1 MNETS
6 AWTTRYVIQQYA
18 PVELM
23 FSFLRTLDFI
33 HALPEVTR

>member
-1 MNETS
+1 MNEA
-6 AWTTRYVIQQYA
+6 AWDSRYVIQQYA

-33 HALPEVTR
+33 HSLPEVDR